1 MPDTIYRH
9 LIETA
14 CALLLLALL
23 LAPVYLIP
31 FIYHLA
37 AGA

>member
-1 MPDTIYRH
+1 MIH
-9 LIETA
+9 FKETA
-14 CALLLLALL
+14 CALLLLGCL

-37 AGA
+37 AGR